1 MLLGMVLN
9 LLSSETIHAWTVGE
23 NHATTEMAAV
33 QSRRKWLKQVS
44 VAVTTTTGMLAGST
58 AVVHPARAVQ
68 EESAALCYF
77 GVGCFWHVQHE
88 LWKAEQ
94 QLLGRSV
101 QECTALAGY
110 AGGKKVGKDGTVC
123 YHNFLGQSDYGK
135 LGHSEVVALT
145 IPDQKLESIARA
157 YFDLFVN
164 GERADPQDAGSE
176 YRCVQISILTSPC
189 LINPFTFSNMSS
201 SKFSHHDSPLD
212 RTVLCVFLTRFE
224 WLIISDPCDF
234 MYWIL

>member
-1 MLLGMVLN
+1 MASIRREIRKMRLAPVAAMLLGMVLN

-23 NHATTEMAAV
+23 NHATKEMAAV
-33 QSRRKWLKQVS
+33 QNQSQSRRKWLKQVS
-44 VAVTTTTGMLAGST
+44 VAVAGST
-58 AVVHPARAVQ
+58 TVYPARAVQ
-68 EESAALCYF
+68 EESAALYYF

-164 GERADPQDAGSE
+164 GERVDPQDAGSE

-201 SKFSHHDSPLD
+201 SNSPIMTL
-212 RTVLCVFLTRFE
+212 L
-224 WLIISDPCDF
+224 
-234 MYWIL
+234 